1 MVELEVQ
8 QLLKRGRRFTFESS
22 WMKQKGVKQW
32 VINNWSKRRKQH
44 ILDHWRCSYRGT
56 SRITRSSINIE
67 VLLSINKITSRDK
80 KTKLLVT
87 FILTQIYFYMELN
100 YFYLKSKLFL
110 LKTKTKLVLSIKKIN
125 FGYRLIY
132 SCNKVL
138 SIQNQM

>member
-32 VINNWSKRRKQH
+32 VINNWPKRRKQH

-80 KTKLLVT
+80 KNKITS
-87 FILTQIYFYMELN
+87 
-100 YFYLKSKLFL
+100 YFYLNTNLLLYGTKLFL
-110 LKTKTKLVLSIKKIN
+110 SEIKVISIEN
-125 FGYRLIY
+125 Q
-132 SCNKVL
+132 NKV
-138 SIQNQM
+138 SFIYKEN